1 MHNYTLVVVDSE
13 GNRATQTSQAT
24 GDVAN
29 ILISGLIENTCY
41 RYQVLATNQFGD
53 SDPSTPVEIG
63 KCINAVH
70 KTCRLSFCAVATG
83 DMMMDNT
90 TEYGSMSC

>member
-1 MHNYTLVVVDSE
+1 MHNYTLVVEESE

-24 GDVAN
+24 GDIVN
-29 ILISGLIENTCY
+29 ITISGLIENTCY

-70 KTCRLSFCAVATG
+70 KTCRLSLSTMCSS
-83 DMMMDNT
+83 
-90 TEYGSMSC
+90 YW